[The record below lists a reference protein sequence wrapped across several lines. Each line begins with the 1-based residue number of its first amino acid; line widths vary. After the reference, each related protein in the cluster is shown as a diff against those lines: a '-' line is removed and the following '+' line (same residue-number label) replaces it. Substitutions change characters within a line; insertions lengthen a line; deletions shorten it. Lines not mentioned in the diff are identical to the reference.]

1 VLCVNINFRYIFDKM
16 RLFSKKKKTEDS
28 MRTALHRANT
38 SWGIQPDFVI
48 DIGAASGHW
57 SRMCAEVWPSAHY
70 SLVEP
75 LEEQR
80 AVLEKLCGE
89 REWRYLQAVVGGNTG
104 EIDFAVTADLDGSG
118 VYDDGTFTTRKMPML
133 PLDSLL
139 PIAGTGLLKLDTH
152 GYEVP
157 IFEGSVGL
165 LDQVELIVVEVYGH
179 KISKNCLCFDSL
191 SRYLDERGFR
201 VAAMVDVMNR
211 PLDGTFWQA
220 DFLFLKCSHPVF
232 KSTKWDS

>member
-1 VLCVNINFRYIFDKM
+1 M
-16 RLFSKKKKTEDS
+16 RLFSSKKKRENS
-28 MRTALHRANT
+28 MGTALERANI
-38 SWGIQPDFVI
+38 SWGIRPDFVI
-48 DIGAASGHW
+48 DIGAAAGHW
-57 SRMCAEVWPSAHY
+57 SRICAEVWPNAHY

-80 AVLEKLCGE
+80 EVLEKLCGE
-89 REWRYLQAVVGGNTG
+89 RGWRYLQAVAGGNTG
-104 EIDFAVTADLDGSG
+104 EIDFAVTSDLDGSG
-118 VYDDGTFTTRKMPML
+118 VYEDETFPTRKMPMR

-139 PIAGTGLLKLDTH
+139 PMAGTGLLKLDTH

-157 IFEGSVGL
+157 IFEGSVEL
-165 LDQVELIVVEVYGH
+165 LEQIELIVVEVYGH

-191 SRYLDERGFR
+191 CRYLDERGFR
-201 VAAMVDVMNR
+201 VAAMVDVINR
-211 PLDGTFWQA
+211 PLDGSFWQA

>member
-1 VLCVNINFRYIFDKM
+1 M
-16 RLFSKKKKTEDS
+16 RLFSRKKKIEDS
-28 MRTALHRANT
+28 MHSALSRASS

-57 SRMCAEVWPSAHY
+57 SRMCAEVWPKAHY
-70 SLVEP
+70 SLFEP

-80 AVLEKLCGE
+80 ALLEELCGE
-89 REWRYLQAVVGGNTG
+89 KKWRYIQAVAGGNKG
-104 EIDFAVTADLDGSG
+104 EIDFAVTDDLDGSG
-118 VYDDGTFTTRKMPML
+118 VYEDRAFPTRKMPML

-139 PIAGTGLLKLDTH
+139 PIAGKGLLKLDTH
-152 GYEVP
+152 GYELP
-157 IFEGSVGL
+157 IFEGSVRL
-165 LDQVELIVVEVYGH
+165 LEQVELIVVEVYGH

-191 SRYLDERGFR
+191 CRYLDGRGFR
-201 VAAMVDVMNR
+201 VAAIVDVMNR